1 MLLSSF
7 SSGSSRKTSVFGISV
22 LFVFFPSGLVLYSV
36 ANSGV
41 QLIQQTMLYR
51 ELGALE
57 DK

>member
-1 MLLSSF
+1 
-7 SSGSSRKTSVFGISV
+7 
-22 LFVFFPSGLVLYSV
+22 LYSV

-41 QLIQQTMLYR
+41 QLVQQTMLYR